1 MKAPQGGDITGDNPE
16 GLQQKRR
23 LKGVGL
29 TLHRREKEGLGS
41 QVPRTKVYSPRQQSL
56 KLPGHWD

>member
-1 MKAPQGGDITGDNPE
+1 MKEPQGGDITGDNPE

-23 LKGVGL
+23 FKGVGL
-29 TLHRREKEGLGS
+29 TLHRKEKEVLGS

-56 KLPGHWD
+56 KLPGH